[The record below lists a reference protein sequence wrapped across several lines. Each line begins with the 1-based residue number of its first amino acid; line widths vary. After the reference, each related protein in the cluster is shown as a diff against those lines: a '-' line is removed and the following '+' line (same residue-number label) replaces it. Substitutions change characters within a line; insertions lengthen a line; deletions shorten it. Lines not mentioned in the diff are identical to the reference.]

1 MSFLDRLSDL
11 HRKHRWLGHAAFWLV
26 YLVIAVSA
34 SKYRDGRDGTYAFEF
49 MSDAV
54 YMFAEMIA
62 AYGLAYVVVP
72 LFFYRKRYVL
82 AVIALVVICYTACVT
97 GRIFIVK
104 LCEPMAG
111 VKPKSFETYGEIL
124 TDLPKLLYVYLFDM
138 LAAAAIFT
146 FVKVAKD
153 QTETKKRALELEK
166 QKAETELKLLKAQLN
181 PHFLFN
187 TLNNIYALSLSNSPV
202 TSGAIAHLSEMLDYI
217 LYQCNARY
225 VPVSG
230 EITLLKNYI
239 SLEKLRYDER
249 LRVDFRF
256 DQQQDIL
263 IAPLILLSLV
273 ENAFKHGAGNDTGS
287 PVIDIELAAGTGHFD
302 FKVSNTYY
310 PNLEVRHASSIGLP
324 NLTRQLELIYPGKH
338 TLQISPNNNLF
349 MVELQLDLT

>member
-1 MSFLDRLSDL
+1 MGFFDRPLNL
-11 HRKHRWLGHAAFWLV
+11 YGKHRWLGHVAFWFF
-26 YLVIAVSA
+26 YLLIAVSA
-34 SKYRDGRDGTYAFEF
+34 SKYRDGREGTYAFEF
-49 MSDAV
+49 TSDAL
-54 YMFAEMIA
+54 YMLAEMIA
-62 AYGLAYVVVP
+62 AYGLAYIVVP
-72 LFFYRKRYVL
+72 LFFYRKRYIL
-82 AVIALVVICYTACVT
+82 AVSALLLICYTACVT

-104 LCEPMAG
+104 FCEPLAG

-166 QKAETELKLLKAQLN
+166 QKVETELKLLKAQLN

-217 LYQCNARY
+217 LYQCNAMF

-230 EITLLKNYI
+230 EIGLLKNYI
-239 SLEKLRYDER
+239 NLEKLRYDER
-249 LRVDFRF
+249 LRVNVRF
-256 DQQQDIL
+256 EQQQDIL
-263 IAPLILLSLV
+263 IAPLILLSIV
-273 ENAFKHGAGNDTGS
+273 ENAFKHGAGNDVGS
-287 PVIDIELAAGTGHFD
+287 PVIDIELVANTGHFSL
-302 FKVSNTYY
+302 KVYNTYC
-310 PNLEVRHASSIGLP
+310 PNPETRHAGSIGLP

-338 TLQISPNNNLF
+338 TLQIIPNENLF
-349 MVELQLDLT
+349 IVELHLDLT